1 MIAQTIES
9 DHDAGKEVFA
19 VVGNAAQ
26 PAWDERGRE
35 MEALARLWT
44 VHGVMLDRAVFP
56 RLGDVGPLAE
66 ELRALQRR
74 VQEMAADLAH
84 RAQQQHD
91 ADGRWL
97 TDFEALKR
105 LFDEQCLREDVALVP
120 LIRDRVAPEDVA
132 EMTRAARALRQARA
146 A

>member
-26 PAWDERGRE
+26 PAWDERAGE
-35 MEALARLWT
+35 MESLAKLWE
-44 VHGVMLDRAVFP
+44 VHGVMLERAVLP
-56 RLGDVGPLAE
+56 RLDPAAGLDGLLDLNRRVAGMATDLAE
-66 ELRALQRR
+66 RARR
-74 VQEMAADLAH
+74 
-84 RAQQQHD
+84 RHD

-97 TDFEALKR
+97 TDFEELKR
-105 LFDEQCLREDVALVP
+105 LFDEQCLREDADLVP
-120 LIRDRVAPEDVA
+120 MIRDRAAPDAVA
-132 EMTRAARALRQARA
+132 EMTRTARALRQPRA

>member
-26 PAWDERGRE
+26 PAWDERAGE
-35 MEALARLWT
+35 MQALARLWE
-44 VHGVMLDRAVFP
+44 VHGVMLERAVFP
-56 RLGDVGPLAE
+56 RLGNAGAPIE

-74 VQEMAADLAH
+74 VAELATDLA
-84 RAQQQHD
+84 RRGPEQD

-97 TDFEALKR
+97 TDFETLKR
-105 LFDEQCLREDVALVP
+105 LFDEQCQWEDVALVP
-120 LIRDRVAPEDVA
+120 LIRDGVPPDQVA
-132 EMTRAARALRQARA
+132 EMTRTARALRQPRA